1 MRATNTRARAREY
14 VVVYV
19 ERVVMG
25 VAGCEA
31 RQGEEDGEGEEGTC
45 GEDGSGLAA
54 SPEAM
59 TRAHSLMTTAPPCF
73 LCVFAL

>member
-1 MRATNTRARAREY
+1 MRAL
-14 VVVYV
+14 VVYV

-31 RQGEEDGEGEEGTC
+31 RQGEEDGEGDDEEGTC
-45 GEDGSGLAA
+45 GEDGGGGGLAA

-59 TRAHSLMTTAPPCF
+59 TRAHCLTMATAPAA
-73 LCVFAL
+73 LLACVFAL